1 MNILKFLKIRLC
13 KRYKNLLIHK
23 NIHKKKLHFIY
34 IYIYISFLLIYQKL
48 IKISLTKSLNILWY

>member
-34 IYIYISFLLIYQKL
+34 IYIYFFFI
-48 IKISLTKSLNILWY
+48 NIPEID